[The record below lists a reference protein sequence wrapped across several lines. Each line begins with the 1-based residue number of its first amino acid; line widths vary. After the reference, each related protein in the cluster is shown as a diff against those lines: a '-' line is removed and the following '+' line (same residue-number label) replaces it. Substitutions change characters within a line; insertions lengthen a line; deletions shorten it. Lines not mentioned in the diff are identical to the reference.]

1 MILTVT
7 ISPLLERRLTYQ
19 NVNIGKN
26 NRNGKPELRAGGKGI
41 NVSRQLNAMGQK
53 NFAFTMLGGQNGKL
67 YKELLF
73 NEHIDF
79 SAVSIK
85 QQTRYASVIID
96 EGSNTVSTYF
106 EANNIVTKDESDL
119 FKEKLEKMIQN
130 CEIVVFAGS
139 SLCPETDDIFPYGIS
154 IANKYDKVSICDTYG
169 EHLGACID
177 NSPTIVHNNIE
188 EISSSLNIPLG
199 DDNKKFE
206 LLDSFYR
213 KGIKQAY
220 LTDGEGDIYAS
231 NFDFHYLIKPLKLDL
246 KDATGSGDAF
256 TAGIAFGWHKDL
268 TFTET
273 VKIAT
278 AAGALNAASFD
289 TCSVPP
295 DSIEQLKDKVEVVP
309 SGKKMKIIDDRPQ

>member
-7 ISPLLERRLTYQ
+7 ISPLLERRLTYK
-19 NVNIGKN
+19 NVHIGKN
-26 NRNGKPELRAGGKGI
+26 NRDGKPELRAGGKGI

-53 NFAFTMLGGQNGKL
+53 NFAFTMLGGQNGKI

-106 EANNIVTKDESDL
+106 EENNTVLKEESDL

-130 CEIVVFAGS
+130 CEIVVFSGS

-169 EHLGACID
+169 KHLQACID
-177 NSPTIVHNNIE
+177 SSPTILHNNIE
-188 EISSSLNIPLG
+188 EISSSLNIQL
-199 DDNKKFE
+199 DDEDKRFG
-206 LLDSFYR
+206 LLDSLYK
-213 KGIKQAY
+213 KGVKQAY

-231 NFDFHYLIKPLKLDL
+231 NFDFHYVVKPLNMGL

-256 TAGIAFGWHKDL
+256 TAGLAYGWHKDL
-268 TFTET
+268 TFMET
-273 VKIAT
+273 VKIAVS
-278 AAGALNAASFD
+278 AGALNAASFD
-289 TCSVPP
+289 TCKVPM
-295 DSIEQLKDKVEVVP
+295 DSIEQLKDKVEVAP